1 MRIGR
6 DAFAHL
12 SKSFFQTARRYR
24 GGVKVGEYIARCFY
38 GFGGIEE
45 KRVKSLR
52 QAIRI
57 KREMQEKRPKSCC
70 VTLNNKPPA
79 MPNIINLRI
88 SAVHLDHF
96 IKYLFLKGV

>member
-1 MRIGR
+1 ME
-6 DAFAHL
+6 
-12 SKSFFQTARRYR
+12 K
-24 GGVKVGEYIARCFY
+24 YIARCFY

-70 VTLNNKPPA
+70 V
-79 MPNIINLRI
+79 IIKVPFRKRHSDFPIWFSLVSLLLVEFAPEVDSYIRRI
-88 SAVHLDHF
+88 LQIVQLW
-96 IKYLFLKGV
+96 K